1 MTILTLGE
9 LEGEDLKVK
18 NTMINAWADFISFG
32 EFSDSDAWEPIN
44 PANELQHNYW
54 NISGPKPEIKHSFVI
69 RLSGSLYWFHSRCN
83 SIIII

>member
-32 EFSDSDAWEPIN
+32 EFSDSDAWDPIN
-44 PANELQHNYW
+44 AANELQHNYW
-54 NISGPKPEIKHSFVI
+54 NISGPNPEMSHNAEIEARMMLWEEVMDNGK
-69 RLSGSLYWFHSRCN
+69 N
-83 SIIII
+83 